1 MSQRVNTQRREPLS
15 RRSEQPSGRASVDA
29 GGRLN
34 QDNAPGSFHPGIV
47 HLALAMGGFAIG
59 IAEFATMSLL
69 PFFAHDLHISEP
81 QAGHA
86 ISAYALG
93 VVVGAPV
100 IAVLSARMT
109 RRTLLIALMGFFAL
123 MNGLS
128 GLAPDYHTMLVLR
141 FLAGL
146 PHGAYFGIAM
156 LVAASLVPI
165 DKRTAAVGRVL
176 LGLTIA
182 TTIGVPLANGV
193 GQAIGWRWAFAIVA
207 GLALLTAILVLI
219 FAPRDVADSNASPLR
234 ELSALGRKH
243 VWLTLAIGAIGFGGL
258 FSVYTYL
265 ASTMLAV
272 THTSPALV
280 PVTLC
285 VFGAGLTAGNII
297 VPRFADRALMATAG
311 GLLLWS
317 AATLALY
324 PLAAANVWTLS
335 ADALVPVTL
344 CVFGAG
350 LTAGNIIVPR
360 FADRALM
367 ATAGGLLLWSAATL
381 ALYPLA
387 AANVWTLSAD
397 VFLIGLGGAL
407 ATVLQTRLMDVAGEA
422 QSLAAA
428 LNHSAFNVAN
438 ALGPWLG
445 GMAVAAGYGWTS
457 TGLVGA
463 GLALAGFAVWAIAA
477 ALAAREGV

>member
-1 MSQRVNTQRREPLS
+1 MSQQVSKQRREPLS
-15 RRSEQPSGRASVDA
+15 RPRNEALQAGSRASADGRVD
-29 GGRLN
+29 
-34 QDNAPGSFHPGIV
+34 QDNVPGAFHPGIV

-69 PFFAHDLHISEP
+69 PFFAHDLHVSEP
-81 QAGHA
+81 QAGQA

-146 PHGAYFGIAM
+146 
-156 LVAASLVPI
+156 VAASLVPM

-207 GLALLTAILVLI
+207 GLALLTAILVLL
-219 FAPRDVADSNASPLR
+219 FAPRDVANSNASPLR

-324 PLAAANVWTLS
+324 PLAALN
-335 ADALVPVTL
+335 
-344 CVFGAG
+344 F
-350 LTAGNIIVPR
+350 
-360 FADRALM
+360 
-367 ATAGGLLLWSAATL
+367 
-381 ALYPLA
+381 
-387 AANVWTLSAD
+387 WTLSAD

-422 QSLAAA
+422 QSLAAS
-428 LNHSAFNVAN
+428 LNHSAFNTAN

-463 GLALAGFAVWAIAA
+463 GLALAGFVVWAVAA
-477 ALAAREGV
+477 ALAKRDGI